1 MNEGVIFCGENENS
15 GLAPLSGVRWKNQDA
30 GAGKYRAGEI
40 SAVLSEMPLRMRDHL
55 SQRKN

>member
-15 GLAPLSGVRWKNQDA
+15 GLAPMSGVRRQNKDA
-30 GAGKYRAGEI
+30 GSGKYRAGEF
-40 SAVLSEMPLRMRDHL
+40 SAVLSEMPLRMHDHL

>member
-15 GLAPLSGVRWKNQDA
+15 GLASLSGMRRQNQDA
-30 GAGKYRAGEI
+30 GAGKYRAGEF
-40 SAVLSEMPLRMRDHL
+40 STVLSEMPLRMRDHL

>member
-15 GLAPLSGVRWKNQDA
+15 GLAPLSGVRRQNQDA
-30 GAGKYRAGEI
+30 GAGKYRAGEFP
-40 SAVLSEMPLRMRDHL
+40 AVLSQMPLRMRDHL